1 MCTCVLYISPVPHQ
15 LEHFFE
21 QRMSG
26 SYVHANA
33 FLMRFPRPVLA
44 SFMRVTRFFSG
55 AVVAVLLVMT
65 VLEVRYGSLV
75 PVALYNSSIVELFL
89 CWY

>member
-1 MCTCVLYISPVPHQ
+1 
-15 LEHFFE
+15 
-21 QRMSG
+21 MSG

-44 SFMRVTRFFSG
+44 SCMRVTRFVSG

-65 VLEVRYGSLV
+65 FLEARGL
-75 PVALYNSSIVELFL
+75 LI
-89 CWY
+89 C

>member
-1 MCTCVLYISPVPHQ
+1 
-15 LEHFFE
+15 
-21 QRMSG
+21 MSG

-44 SFMRVTRFFSG
+44 SCMRVTRFVSG

-65 VLEVRYGSLV
+65 FLEVCTLKYRAAGSNRIGLG
-75 PVALYNSSIVELFL
+75 
-89 CWY
+89 